1 MTQFILHYPSIQNRG
16 PRKPPISLSNSSLN
30 PFLSL
35 FLLLL
40 SHTLTLSPSS
50 HTHSLTSHTLSHALL
65 LLLNLLLFCTLCS
78 CSAPYII
85 YFRDSLASMH
95 SVAWGTHIRRS
106 RGMSLPVVLQMPYVL
121 FCMRTRA
128 ISRLRINF
136 T

>member
-1 MTQFILHYPSIQNRG
+1 MK
-16 PRKPPISLSNSSLN
+16 KPPISLSNSSLN
-30 PFLSL
+30 PFLCL

-40 SHTLTLSPSS
+40 SLTPHTLSP
-50 HTHSLTSHTLSHALL
+50 HTHSLTLSFFFSPFA
-65 LLLNLLLFCTLCS
+65 S

-85 YFRDSLASMH
+85 YFLDSLASMH

>member
-1 MTQFILHYPSIQNRG
+1 MM
-16 PRKPPISLSNSSLN
+16 PPISLSN
-30 PFLSL
+30 
-35 FLLLL
+35 LL
-40 SHTLTLSPSS
+40 SILFSAYSSFFSHSLLTHTL
-50 HTHSLTSHTLSHALL
+50 THSLTLTLLTHTLSPLSHSHSLLSHTLSHALL
-65 LLLNLLLFCTLCS
+65 LLLPLCS

-85 YFRDSLASMH
+85 YFLDSLASMH